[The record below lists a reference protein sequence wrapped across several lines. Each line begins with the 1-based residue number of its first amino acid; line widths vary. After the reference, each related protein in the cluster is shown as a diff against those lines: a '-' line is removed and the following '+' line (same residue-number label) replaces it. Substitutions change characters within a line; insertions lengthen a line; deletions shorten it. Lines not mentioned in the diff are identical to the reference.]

1 MSGEIWEAVGKY
13 VYRGKDCIGIFDT
26 DNATEAF
33 MEERARVAAAAPELL
48 DAASNLL
55 ADVRRRYPGEEL
67 RCEFMR
73 ALDVAIIKATSTPAS
88 GRSYP

>member
-33 MEERARVAAAAPELL
+33 MEERARVAAAAPDLL
-48 DAASNLL
+48 EACKAGLVV
-55 ADVRRRYPGEEL
+55 AEAEG
-67 RCEFMR
+67 MR
-73 ALDVAIIKATSTPAS
+73 ATAAIIRAAILKATSTPAS
-88 GRSYP
+88 GRSSP